1 MDLFTAFGPV
11 FGSGLFAAAHS
22 EAIEGSADDMVPH
35 AREVTDTS
43 ASDHDDRVFLEV
55 MAFAADV
62 GGDFLSI

>member
-1 MDLFTAFGPV
+1 
-11 FGSGLFAAAHS
+11 LFAAAHS